1 MFKLI
6 AGWLAIPLLI
16 WLVLANAGSSQS
28 LYPEF
33 SSLRSDENGTLVF
46 YESLQ
51 KTGFFQVERNFR
63 PMGQAHIAGATVL
76 AIGVPL
82 TSVAQ
87 TNKPISDCEAVAH
100 NGNRCVV
107 ILQPSAFMV
116 GTPKKTGWYPF
127 ENRGVHLVWKKETD
141 AGADVASWSASF
153 DAGPEWQ
160 VLKRRDGQ
168 AVAIERSMLVLAL
181 DSGRFTNLGMLKQR
195 DSELA
200 VTLLGRHQRVVF
212 DESHLGVVETGTLL
226 GLARHYRLQGFL
238 AGLLVLCILF
248 LWRNGS
254 AFPPVAELEAAPQPV
269 DAISTLA
276 GLLERGLPR
285 NQLIEECVRA
295 RMESDN
301 SASRSAMLQET
312 MREHAGER
320 DIVRL
325 FQLLQIS

>member
-6 AGWLAIPLLI
+6 AGWVGVALVI
-16 WLVLANAGSSQS
+16 WLVLAYAGSSES

-33 SSLRSDENGTLVF
+33 SSLRSDEAGTLVF

-51 KTGFFQVERNFR
+51 KTGYFQLERNFR
-63 PMGQAHIAGATVL
+63 PLGQAHLKDATVL

-82 TSVAQ
+82 TATAQ
-87 TNKPISDCEAVAH
+87 TDKPISDCEALARK
-100 NGNRCVV
+100 GNRCVA
-107 ILQPSAFMV
+107 ILQPNAFFV
-116 GTPKKTGWYPF
+116 GAPKKTGWYPF
-127 ENRGVHLVWKKETD
+127 EKRGVHLVWKKEKN
-141 AGADVASWSASF
+141 SWSATF
-153 DAGPEWQ
+153 DASPQWR
-160 VLKRRDGQ
+160 VLKQRDGQ
-168 AVAIERSMLVLAL
+168 AAAIERNMLVLAF

-200 VTLLGRHQRVVF
+200 VKLLGSRQRVVF

-248 LWRNGS
+248 FWRNGS
-254 AFPPVAELEAAPQPV
+254 EFPPVKETDPAPPAGC
-269 DAISTLA
+269 AISTLA

-285 NQLIEECVRA
+285 SQLIEECLRA
-295 RMESDN
+295 RLETE
-301 SASRSAMLQET
+301 RSTSKTAVLQES

-320 DIVRL
+320 NLVRL